1 MPKLRLDKFL
11 KDQGIASRSEA
22 RELIRKGS
30 VSVNDVIVKNPGTHV
45 NTDEDIIN
53 VKGEQVEYR
62 QFVYYMLNKPKG
74 VITATEDKTLK
85 TVLDLFPDEIRR
97 RGVFPVGRLDKDTEG
112 LLLITNDGIFAHNLL
127 SPKKG
132 VKKLYEALL
141 DSFPGEDAIKKFEEG
156 VYIGDNY
163 TALPAKL
170 QYISKDPVRALV
182 EICEGKFHQVKRMFK
197 AVGASVIELKRL
209 RMGNI
214 RLDETL
220 KPGQFR
226 ELTPEEL
233 CQGDG
238 SSDTL
243 FPKNRKNS
251 TADTPDV

>member
-97 RGVFPVGRLDKDTEG
+97 REFSRGPADKDTEG
-112 LLLITNDGIFAHNLL
+112 LLLITNDGILL
-127 SPKKG
+127 IIYYHPR
-132 VKKLYEALL
+132 
-141 DSFPGEDAIKKFEEG
+141 
-156 VYIGDNY
+156 
-163 TALPAKL
+163 
-170 QYISKDPVRALV
+170 RALRNYMR
-182 EICEGKFHQVKRMFK
+182 HY
-197 AVGASVIELKRL
+197 
-209 RMGNI
+209 
-214 RLDETL
+214 
-220 KPGQFR
+220 
-226 ELTPEEL
+226 
-233 CQGDG
+233 
-238 SSDTL
+238 
-243 FPKNRKNS
+243 
-251 TADTPDV
+251 